1 MTDDQNTDDQTTSQ
15 SGGKGD
21 TTDYAPSK
29 APETRR
35 EAEERESTPDARL
48 IPGGTHASPSDVGM
62 SGMDRK
68 DVPSGAAKPDQ
79 LKAGDSPKGTA

>member
-1 MTDDQNTDDQTTSQ
+1 MTADNETTATNAGNGETS
-15 SGGKGD
+15 
-21 TTDYAPSK
+21 DYSASK

-48 IPGGTHASPSDVGM
+48 IPGGANAAPSDVGM
-62 SGMDRK
+62 SGMDRE

-79 LKAGDSPKGTA
+79 LKAGDSPKGIP

>member
-1 MTDDQNTDDQTTSQ
+1 MTDDQSSDNPPSAP

-21 TTDYAPSK
+21 TTDYSASK

-48 IPGGTHASPSDVGM
+48 IPGGAHASPSDVGM
-62 SGMDRK
+62 SGMDRE
-68 DVPSGAAKPDQ
+68 DVPSRAAKPEQ